1 MRVIIKKDTFD
12 TKNIRFKNNKKGI
25 KLLYN
30 IIDIYMVGIPL
41 KIEYE
46 KIIIKDYIILLTLN
60 EKQLSMIRE
69 IDNLFMK
76 SIKNYISFIHDK
88 KYIKIKKHDDLILN
102 DKNNILVTINCI
114 KSYKDN
120 NYVQIYTI

>member
-60 EKQLSMIRE
+60 EKQISMIRE

-76 SIKNYISFIHDK
+76 SIKNYISFIHDN

-114 KSYKDN
+114 KPYKDN